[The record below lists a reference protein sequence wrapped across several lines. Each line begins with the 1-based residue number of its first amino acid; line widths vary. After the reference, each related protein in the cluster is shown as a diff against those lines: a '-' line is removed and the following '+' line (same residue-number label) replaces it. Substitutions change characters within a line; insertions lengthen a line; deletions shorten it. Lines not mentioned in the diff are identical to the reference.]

1 MASSVGL
8 LALLSSISTVES
20 REEFTTTDILQH
32 RQRHN
37 VVDEHAT
44 NKKFILPTKLMQTQH
59 RLARLLEKRRFLNQE
74 VDVGIISSTVSSSNN
89 TSSDWPTYSP
99 TAGVPDRT
107 QVVDV
112 TATSSSETSSYSV
125 SVGSITSTELIE
137 QCLNSCPDSALC
149 KCLGDEPP
157 FGCYTGGYSEE
168 FCTDSKVCLPDN
180 EASLFSAYL
189 CPQNRCIANIDGIEK
204 VVEYAT
210 NGVEEDIIM
219 NMSTAEYEQMINAGI
234 SMRAC
239 SYCVGRKSLC
249 GTCKEDENFCNTVWQ
264 TSVYCKEDNCTL
276 AQMKTVSDICLPE
289 PCGYFYGQF
298 INCEDFPELRVEN
311 YASTDDK
318 NKNDNSEEDGSG
330 NVSTTSSSNKAV
342 IGGSAAALTT
352 ILSIGFSH

>member
-8 LALLSSISTVES
+8 IALLSSISTVDGS
-20 REEFTTTDILQH
+20 REEFTITTTDVLQH
-32 RQRHN
+32 RHN
-37 VVDEHAT
+37 VFDEHAT
-44 NKKFILPTKLMQTQH
+44 NKKFILPNKLMQTQH

-112 TATSSSETSSYSV
+112 TATSSETSSYSV

-137 QCLNSCPDSALC
+137 HCLDSCPDSALC
-149 KCLGDEPP
+149 KCLEDEPP

-168 FCTDSKVCLPDN
+168 FCTDSKICLPDN

-189 CPQNRCIANIDGIEK
+189 CPQNRCIAKIDGIEK
-204 VVEYAT
+204 MAEYA

-219 NMSTAEYEQMINAGI
+219 NMSTAQYEQMMNASV

-289 PCGYFYGQF
+289 PCQYFYGQF

-311 YASTDDK
+311 YNYVNTGDE
-318 NKNDNSEEDGSG
+318 NDNENSEEDD
-330 NVSTTSSSNKAV
+330 NVLTSSSSSKV
-342 IGGSAAALTT
+342 VLGGSAAALTT
-352 ILSIGFSH
+352 MLSIGSSL

>member
-20 REEFTTTDILQH
+20 QEEFTTTDILQH

-37 VVDEHAT
+37 MVDEHAI

-74 VDVGIISSTVSSSNN
+74 VDVGIISSTVSSTNN
-89 TSSDWPTYSP
+89 ASSDWPTYSP
-99 TAGVPDRT
+99 TATAGSPVEVPDRT
-107 QVVDV
+107 QVVDA
-112 TATSSSETSSYSV
+112 TATSSETSSYSV
-125 SVGSITSTELIE
+125 SVGSITSTELIKH
-137 QCLNSCPDSALC
+137 CLGSCPDSALC

-168 FCTDSKVCLPDN
+168 FCTDSKACLPDN

-189 CPQNRCIANIDGIEK
+189 CPQNRCIAKIDGIEK
-204 VVEYAT
+204 MAEYA
-210 NGVEEDIIM
+210 NGVKEDTIM
-219 NMSTAEYEQMINAGI
+219 NMSTAQYEQMMNVGI

-289 PCGYFYGQF
+289 PCQYFYGQF
-298 INCEDFPELRVEN
+298 INCKDFPELRVEN
-311 YASTDDK
+311 YASTDDE
-318 NKNDNSEEDGSG
+318 NDNEEGG
-330 NVSTTSSSNKAV
+330 TVQTTSSSSKV
-342 IGGSAAALTT
+342 VLGSAAALTVAM
-352 ILSIGFSH
+352 LSIGSSF

>member
-1 MASSVGL
+1 MG
-8 LALLSSISTVES
+8 TV
-20 REEFTTTDILQH
+20 
-32 RQRHN
+32 
-37 VVDEHAT
+37 
-44 NKKFILPTKLMQTQH
+44 
-59 RLARLLEKRRFLNQE
+59 
-74 VDVGIISSTVSSSNN
+74 
-89 TSSDWPTYSP
+89 
-99 TAGVPDRT
+99 GVPDRT
-107 QVVDV
+107 QVVD
-112 TATSSSETSSYSV
+112 ATTISSETSSYSV
-125 SVGSITSTELIE
+125 SMGSITSTELIE
-137 QCLNSCPDSALC
+137 QCLDSCPDSALC

-157 FGCYTGGYSEE
+157 FGCYTGRYSEE

-219 NMSTAEYEQMINAGI
+219 NMSTAEYEQMMNAGI

-289 PCGYFYGQF
+289 PCQYFYGQF

-311 YASTDDK
+311 YANTNDE
-318 NKNDNSEEDGSG
+318 NDNGEEGG
-330 NVSTTSSSNKAV
+330 NV
-342 IGGSAAALTT
+342 
-352 ILSIGFSH
+352 

>member
-1 MASSVGL
+1 M
-8 LALLSSISTVES
+8 
-20 REEFTTTDILQH
+20 
-32 RQRHN
+32 
-37 VVDEHAT
+37 
-44 NKKFILPTKLMQTQH
+44 
-59 RLARLLEKRRFLNQE
+59 
-74 VDVGIISSTVSSSNN
+74 
-89 TSSDWPTYSP
+89 
-99 TAGVPDRT
+99 
-107 QVVDV
+107 
-112 TATSSSETSSYSV
+112 
-125 SVGSITSTELIE
+125 GSITQTELIE
-137 QCLNSCPDSALC
+137 HCLDSCPDSALC

-168 FCTDSKVCLPDN
+168 LCTDSKVCLPDN

-204 VVEYAT
+204 IA

-219 NMSTAEYEQMINAGI
+219 NMSTAEYEQMMNVSI

-289 PCGYFYGQF
+289 PCQYFYGQF

-311 YASTDDK
+311 YNYVNTGDE
-318 NKNDNSEEDGSG
+318 NDNEEGG
-330 NVSTTSSSNKAV
+330 TVQTTSSSSKV
-342 IGGSAAALTT
+342 VLGSAAALTAM
-352 ILSIGFSH
+352 LSIGLSH

>member
-1 MASSVGL
+1 MAGSVGL
-8 LALLSSISTVES
+8 LALLSSISTVDGS
-20 REEFTTTDILQH
+20 VEEFTTIDILQH
-32 RQRHN
+32 RHN
-37 VVDEHAT
+37 NVIDDNAT
-44 NKKFILPTKLMQTQH
+44 DKKFILPNKLMQTQH
-59 RLARLLEKRRFLNQE
+59 RLARLLEKRRSLNQE

-89 TSSDWPTYSP
+89 TSADWPTYSP

-107 QVVDV
+107 QVVDA
-112 TATSSSETSSYSV
+112 TATSSETSSYSV
-125 SVGSITSTELIE
+125 SMGSITQTELIE
-137 QCLNSCPDSALC
+137 HCLDSCPDSALC

-168 FCTDSKVCLPDN
+168 LCTDSKVCLPDN

-204 VVEYAT
+204 IA

-219 NMSTAEYEQMINAGI
+219 NMSTAEYEQMMNVSI

-289 PCGYFYGQF
+289 PCQYFYGQF

-311 YASTDDK
+311 DE
-318 NKNDNSEEDGSG
+318 NDNEEGG
-330 NVSTTSSSNKAV
+330 TVQTTSSSSKV
-342 IGGSAAALTT
+342 VLGSAAALTAM
-352 ILSIGFSH
+352 LSIGLSH